1 MKTALLW
8 GGGLAA
14 LVLLACAPLFVG
26 AYWLGILIGLAGY
39 VTLAS
44 AWALFS
50 GRTGYVSLATV
61 AFFGIG
67 AYTVAVLSE
76 ALPYGVVLLIAAGI
90 GLLVALLVGLATLRL
105 AGVYFV
111 IFSFGLAELVRQ
123 LVTWFETSVNAT
135 LGRYIFL
142 PLGPEH
148 IYWQLLA
155 LAVVTIGLTAW
166 IGRSR
171 LGLALK
177 VIADD
182 ETVAAHIGINISWTK
197 IALFA
202 LSAVIIT
209 LVGAIQ
215 APRWTYIEPNIVF
228 NPTVSFMTLI
238 MALFGGAG
246 RLWGPA
252 LGAIPLFLLF
262 EWLSANFPDHY
273 SIILGILFILIV
285 FLLPRGVVGLLE
297 DLFKSKPKSL
307 APKEQPE

>member
-1 MKTALLW
+1 
-8 GGGLAA
+8 
-14 LVLLACAPLFVG
+14 
-26 AYWLGILIGLAGY
+26 
-39 VTLAS
+39 
-44 AWALFS
+44 
-50 GRTGYVSLATV
+50 
-61 AFFGIG
+61 
-67 AYTVAVLSE
+67 
-76 ALPYGVVLLIAAGI
+76 
-90 GLLVALLVGLATLRL
+90 
-105 AGVYFV
+105 
-111 IFSFGLAELVRQ
+111 
-123 LVTWFETSVNAT
+123 
-135 LGRYIFL
+135 
-142 PLGPEH
+142 
-148 IYWQLLA
+148 
-155 LAVVTIGLTAW
+155 
-166 IGRSR
+166 
-171 LGLALK
+171 

-273 SIILGILFILIV
+273 SIILGVLFILIV
-285 FLLPRGVVGLLE
+285 FMLPRGVVGLLE
-297 DLFKSKPKSL
+297 DLFKSKPKSPAL
-307 APKEQPE
+307 KEHPE